1 MVNARSRHGLRFPWR
16 RWLSLV
22 GGLYLLGGILLGY
35 PVAALADLAQRERVP
50 LTLEILQERL
60 RTPIQSDGLPTIDL
74 HGLVIDLRSENQ
86 AFRDQF
92 YPLVQAQLQKRG
104 TPVGLDLSY
113 SQIQG
118 DFQMSLLG
126 LRTPLY
132 GAALSPIFSPT
143 EQEQLQRDRRR
154 LAQLGKLSKSLLATP
169 NLDSQNSALKIT
181 AFRGP
186 LKLIQTQFLGGAD
199 FTNTFFLNRIEAQ
212 GTQFNQGADWSQTR
226 FSQVASFSGSRFRQ
240 DAVFRNSIFFGK
252 VGFDQAQFQREVNFQ
267 SSEFQTTA
275 NFNRAE
281 FQRSANFSRIQWQG
295 NADFAQTRWQDQ
307 ANFNRSTF
315 SASLFLADAVFAKA
329 ALFREVRFN
338 KSVNLRGAAILDRAE
353 FGYASFASGAYLNVP
368 GLRFDSD
375 QAKIVGNPGQIGRY
389 ISVPT
394 LQGNENLLRELVR
407 NFRKLEQIPDANQ
420 LDYTREQLRLRE
432 LRQQVFGINLN
443 TATMAQLTRL
453 GFTPEQALQI
463 TQRRTQSPFRNPTEL
478 LSLGTVDLATFINV
492 RDRIIAS
499 DPTSPS
505 REVWNRISTGLS
517 CLGVDTLILLSRYG
531 TNNWLI
537 FGVGLVAGA
546 YFGVV
551 FWLVDRW
558 RRLAPVPILPPTSET
573 IWVMSGYSVLT
584 LAGFSSI
591 FRNSDYPLQTLTT
604 VAVIIVPVS
613 IALLLAL
620 YLQGRYHDLMD
631 TSYFTEEGSLRQFR
645 ILINRLPVIPSHE
658 MFRER
663 YLPIVWDRRWNW
675 LNYFDFSFN
684 NLLKFGFND
693 IRLRDQHLP
702 GLITALVWYQWS
714 LGILYIALFLW
725 TLSRTIPGLNLLI
738 YFR

>member
-1 MVNARSRHGLRFPWR
+1 MGHATPAWAS
-16 RWLSLV
+16 
-22 GGLYLLGGILLGY
+22 
-35 PVAALADLAQRERVP
+35 LAQPDRVP
-50 LTLEILQERL
+50 LTLELLQERL
-60 RTPIQSDGLPTIDL
+60 RAPIQSDGLPTIDL
-74 HGLVIDLRSENQ
+74 HGVMIDLRAENQ
-86 AFRDQF
+86 PFRDQF
-92 YPLVQAQLQKRG
+92 YPLLQAQLQKRG
-104 TPVGLDLSY
+104 TPIGLDLSY

-132 GAALSPIFSPT
+132 GAALSPIFSPV
-143 EQEQLQRDRRR
+143 EQDQLQRDRRR
-154 LAQLGKLSKSLLATP
+154 LTQLGKLSKSLLATP
-169 NLDSQNSALKIT
+169 NLETQSSSLKIT

-186 LKLIQTQFLGGAD
+186 LKLLQTQFLGEAD

-212 GTQFNQGADWSQTR
+212 GVRFAQGADWSQTR
-226 FSQVASFSGSRFRQ
+226 FSQATSFTGAIFRQ
-240 DAVFRNSIFFGK
+240 SASFRNSIFFGK
-252 VGFDQAQFQREVNFQ
+252 VGFDQAQFQAVNFQ
-267 SSEFQTTA
+267 NSEFQTTA

-295 NADFAQTRWQDQ
+295 NADFAQTRWPDQ

-315 SASLFLADAVFAKA
+315 SESLFLADAVFEKA

-338 KSVNLRGAAILDRAE
+338 KPVNLRGAAILDRAE
-353 FGYASFASGAYLNVP
+353 FGYASFAKGAYLNVP

-375 QAKIVGNPGQIGRY
+375 QAKIVGNPGQIGKY

-420 LDYTREQLRLRE
+420 LDYTREKLRLRE
-432 LRQQVFGINLN
+432 LKQRVFGININ
-443 TATMAQLTRL
+443 TATLSQLTRL
-453 GFTPEQALQI
+453 GFSPEQALQI
-463 TQRRTQSPFRNPTEL
+463 AQRRMQSPFRNSTEL

-492 RDRIIAS
+492 RDRIITS
-499 DPTSPS
+499 EPTSRS
-505 REVWNRISTGLS
+505 REVWNRITTGFS
-517 CLGVDTLILLSRYG
+517 CLGVGALILLSRYG

-551 FWLVDRW
+551 FWVIDRW
-558 RRLAPVPILPPTSET
+558 RRIAPTPILPTTTET
-573 IWVMSGYSVLT
+573 TWVMSGYSFLT

-591 FRNSDYPLQTLTT
+591 FRNSEYPVQTLITI
-604 VAVIIVPVS
+604 AVIIVPVS
-613 IALLLAL
+613 IALLITL
-620 YLQGRYHDLMD
+620 YAQGRYHDLMD

-663 YLPIVWDRRWNW
+663 YMPIRWNRRWSW

-702 GLITALVWYQWS
+702 GLISTLVWYQWS